1 MNKFKLFLVLMFL
14 AGFVSAQVRIVPVS
28 LKQSEEMQIFSKEGE
43 DTIIFF
49 PSAYL
54 NHKPKINVTLPD
66 NYENSENRFC
76 SVYILNKEELSKAG
90 ISSAFGKKY
99 AGKCVYINIRF
110 NSLPSSEAL
119 EGFLSRELLPYISV
133 NYKVEDDSAFK
144 TLMAGEGVSS
154 SAISVMPALNAYFKN
169 FSFLFYA
176 STSMPGEL
184 KGLGNNISIWAAGT
198 KGNMLRLQ
206 DLLEKSG
213 LKFFNNFAYRIIKSE
228 NSKSVKFEK
237 YTNLAYLLN
246 KEECTPVKV
255 TAVFAPKSASAT
267 SEAEINFQVNL
278 KNKNSCEIDY
288 IPSYVKIAPPFLSW
302 DSSKSAL
309 KVIYGA
315 EPGKVKISG
324 MVGEILPF
332 SGTFKITK

>member
-1 MNKFKLFLVLMFL
+1 
-14 AGFVSAQVRIVPVS
+14 
-28 LKQSEEMQIFSKEGE
+28 
-43 DTIIFF
+43 
-49 PSAYL
+49 
-54 NHKPKINVTLPD
+54 
-66 NYENSENRFC
+66 
-76 SVYILNKEELSKAG
+76 
-90 ISSAFGKKY
+90 
-99 AGKCVYINIRF
+99 
-110 NSLPSSEAL
+110 
-119 EGFLSRELLPYISV
+119 
-133 NYKVEDDSAFK
+133 
-144 TLMAGEGVSS
+144 
-154 SAISVMPALNAYFKN
+154 
-169 FSFLFYA
+169 
-176 STSMPGEL
+176 
-184 KGLGNNISIWAAGT
+184 
-198 KGNMLRLQ
+198 MLRLQ

-246 KEECTPVKV
+246 KEECTLVKV
-255 TAVFAPKSASAT
+255 TALFAPKSASAT

-288 IPSYVKIAPPFLSW
+288 IPSSVKIAPPFLSW